1 MQSDVSF
8 LSSRFVVL
16 FSCLWIFSL
25 ESLSKPSEHS
35 YTEVITILYA
45 NNTFDLNGLETAL
58 LLSYTLLPQRLN
70 SITSLRLTWAFFQSF
85 LRPAAIR
92 NLKRKA
98 LFPGD
103 EATWKAC
110 WKVIAGMGSLRDIRV
125 WLAMSPA
132 LEMPKRVEREML
144 APLAD
149 VGRKRVFKVRV
160 SWTLKEW
167 EDEPDE
173 MESGKT
179 DDETVYEIIRQEDQ
193 DWGAGAL
200 RLQNR

>member
-1 MQSDVSF
+1 MQIDVSF
-8 LSSRFVVL
+8 FRSHFILC
-16 FSCLWIFSL
+16 FSPSQH
-25 ESLSKPSEHS
+25 SLSKPCERS

-85 LRPAAIR
+85 LRPAASR
-92 NLKRKA
+92 NPTRKA

-103 EATWKAC
+103 EVTWKAC
-110 WKVIAGMGSLRDIRV
+110 WKVIAGMKSLRDIRV

-144 APLAD
+144 APLAE

-160 SWTLKEW
+160 SWSLRE
-167 EDEPDE
+167 EDELDE
-173 MESGKT
+173 VESVRA
-179 DDETVYEIIRQEDQ
+179 DDETVYEVIRQEDQ

>member
-1 MQSDVSF
+1 M
-8 LSSRFVVL
+8 
-16 FSCLWIFSL
+16 
-25 ESLSKPSEHS
+25 
-35 YTEVITILYA
+35 YT

-85 LRPAAIR
+85 LGSDPTR
-92 NLKRKA
+92 NPPRKA
-98 LFPGD
+98 LFRGD

-110 WKVIAGMGSLRDIRV
+110 WKVIAGMQGLRDIRI

-132 LEMPKRVEREML
+132 VEMPKKVERQML
-144 APLAD
+144 APLAL
-149 VGRKRVFKVRV
+149 VGRKRIFKVRV

-167 EDEPDE
+167 EEDPDDV
-173 MESGKT
+173 ESVRS
-179 DDETVYEIIRQEDQ
+179 DDETSYEVIRQEDQ